1 MGRFNNKS
9 GAGKGSNKTS
19 MPLAQKSVYIDQ
31 SAVVYDLISEGE
43 IEGLVNGAHSIY
55 LNGAPVLDGQRKD
68 TYAAKTTG
76 NASYV
81 ASTGTITDNQSSNV
95 FSNLT
100 VNDGTRYIKVYGGAA
115 QGNSNVVAN

>member
-55 LNGAPVLDGQRKD
+55 LKWC
-68 TYAAKTTG
+68 T
-76 NASYV
+76 S
-81 ASTGTITDNQSSNV
+81 I
-95 FSNLT
+95 
-100 VNDGTRYIKVYGGAA
+100 
-115 QGNSNVVAN
+115 